1 MDEKITTRYV
11 VTGVFITLLATS
23 ILQFIPV
30 LLGGIVGLVR
40 SFGVQTQSV
49 YFSRLSKMSIAEVQ
63 RDIMTT
69 TFQLIMML
77 IFFLSAL
84 NQNDK
89 RTKNLMLSV
98 FILLMVMNAT
108 TIIYNDSLMDKY
120 GEFDKRVETV
130 NYIDPSATR
139 DFVIRFRSLEDK
151 DDYESVIS
159 DLNEILLSEGVEM

>member
-1 MDEKITTRYV
+1 MDEKITIRYV
-11 VTGVFITLLATS
+11 VTGVFIALVATS
-23 ILQFIPV
+23 ILRFIPV

-69 TFQLIMML
+69 TFHLIIML
-77 IFFLSAL
+77 IVFLSAL

-89 RTKNLMLSV
+89 RTKKLMLSGL
-98 FILLMVMNAT
+98 FLLMVMNAT